1 VRYSKRKRR
10 FAPRRPARRRSAS
23 ANVDDAPR
31 RGLLRRGAEARRDD
45 ACDRVVLRTHKY
57 TVKLPFNGHG
67 GEGVKDEF
75 PGTRPGSRSA
85 SALSA
90 AGRRLLVCY
99 WTLAAFLALDQH
111 CQHALQPAA
120 DTSHDAKTSPSLRS
134 AASRA
139 SVRRTSST

>member
-1 VRYSKRKRR
+1 MRYS
-10 FAPRRPARRRSAS
+10 RRSSLFLCSWAPHGPWPLS
-23 ANVDDAPR
+23 AVDDAPR
-31 RGLLRRGAEARRDD
+31 RDFVSAAALKYGRDD
-45 ACDRVVLRTHKY
+45 AYARTHKY